1 MEYYGME
8 LDIVFAE
15 AVKSENLGHVKG
27 YLVRYG
33 SPSETDLAK
42 DYFTPNT
49 DFGFPKDSKNVPI
62 NLYYNHG
69 FDEAIGKSVVG
80 AGSITPDENGLWLEA
95 QIDLATEY
103 GKQIARLAKMG
114 MLGYS
119 SGSTSHMAEKSKLKS
134 GANEITRWPIAEASL
149 TPTPAEHRNMVKS
162 LEELLMGAPEEEPE
176 IEVEVSVPMESETVA
191 EPMMGSESEY
201 LDSIMKLC
209 MERKKM
215 LESSK
220 SIPSTVRDVEKL
232 LRDAVGLSRTE
243 AKIVAKA
250 VKDLRDADLVL
261 GESSEN
267 TKSVDDSSRM
277 DMRIAI
283 ERLKN

>member
-1 MEYYGME
+1 
-8 LDIVFAE
+8 
-15 AVKSENLGHVKG
+15 
-27 YLVRYG
+27 
-33 SPSETDLAK
+33 
-42 DYFTPNT
+42 
-49 DFGFPKDSKNVPI
+49 
-62 NLYYNHG
+62 
-69 FDEAIGKSVVG
+69 
-80 AGSITPDENGLWLEA
+80 
-95 QIDLATEY
+95 
-103 GKQIARLAKMG
+103 
-114 MLGYS
+114 
-119 SGSTSHMAEKSKLKS
+119 MAEKSKLKS

-191 EPMMGSESEY
+191 EPMMSNESEY

>member
-1 MEYYGME
+1 
-8 LDIVFAE
+8 
-15 AVKSENLGHVKG
+15 
-27 YLVRYG
+27 
-33 SPSETDLAK
+33 
-42 DYFTPNT
+42 
-49 DFGFPKDSKNVPI
+49 
-62 NLYYNHG
+62 
-69 FDEAIGKSVVG
+69 
-80 AGSITPDENGLWLEA
+80 
-95 QIDLATEY
+95 
-103 GKQIARLAKMG
+103 
-114 MLGYS
+114 
-119 SGSTSHMAEKSKLKS
+119 
-134 GANEITRWPIAEASL
+134 
-149 TPTPAEHRNMVKS
+149 
-162 LEELLMGAPEEEPE
+162 
-176 IEVEVSVPMESETVA
+176 MESETVA
-191 EPMMGSESEY
+191 EPMMGNESEY

>member
-1 MEYYGME
+1 M
-8 LDIVFAE
+8 FADT
-15 AVKSENLGHVKG
+15 VKSENLGYVKG

-33 SPSETDLAK
+33 NPSETDLAK

-49 DFGFPKDSKNVPI
+49 DFGFPKEAKNVPI

-69 FDEAIGKSVVG
+69 FDESVGKAVVG
-80 AGSITPDENGLWLEA
+80 SGTITPDENGLWMEA

-114 MLGYS
+114 LLGYS
-119 SGSTSHMAEKSKLKS
+119 SGSTPHMAEKSQLKS
-134 GANEITRWPIAEASL
+134 GVTEITRWPIAEASL

-176 IEVEVSVPMESETVA
+176 VEVEVSIPMESEA
-191 EPMMGSESEY
+191 SMEESPMMGETDY

-209 MERKKM
+209 MDRKKV

-220 SIPSTVRDVEKL
+220 SLPATVRDVEKA
-232 LRDAVGLSRTE
+232 LREAVGLSRTE
-243 AKIVAKA
+243 AKVVAKA
-250 VKDLRDADLVL
+250 VKDLRDAEPVL
-261 GESSEN
+261 GASTENVKSSDEA
-267 TKSVDDSSRM
+267 SRM
-277 DMRIAI
+277 EMMIQI

>member
-1 MEYYGME
+1 
-8 LDIVFAE
+8 
-15 AVKSENLGHVKG
+15 
-27 YLVRYG
+27 
-33 SPSETDLAK
+33 
-42 DYFTPNT
+42 
-49 DFGFPKDSKNVPI
+49 
-62 NLYYNHG
+62 
-69 FDEAIGKSVVG
+69 
-80 AGSITPDENGLWLEA
+80 
-95 QIDLATEY
+95 
-103 GKQIARLAKMG
+103 
-114 MLGYS
+114 
-119 SGSTSHMAEKSKLKS
+119 
-134 GANEITRWPIAEASL
+134 
-149 TPTPAEHRNMVKS
+149 MVKS

-191 EPMMGSESEY
+191 EPMMSNESEY